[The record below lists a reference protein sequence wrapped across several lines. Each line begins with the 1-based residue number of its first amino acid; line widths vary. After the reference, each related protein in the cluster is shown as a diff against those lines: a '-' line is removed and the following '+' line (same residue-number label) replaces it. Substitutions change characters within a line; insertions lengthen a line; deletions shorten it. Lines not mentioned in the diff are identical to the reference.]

1 MKPYRV
7 LIVDD
12 FLITRQFIES
22 AVTASEDFEIVS
34 SFSEADKAVDYVS
47 KKYVDLVIMDIVMQ
61 TGQSGL
67 SAAKKIKD
75 IRPETKIIIITSMPE
90 VTYINRARNIGIESF
105 WYKEIQEQPIL
116 EVMKRTMNGES
127 IYPDRTPVIKVGN
140 AISTEFTDKEIEVL
154 RELTDGASNKEIAEK
169 LGIKERT
176 VKLHITNMIQKT
188 GFRSRLELAI
198 KARTG
203 GLVIPDL

>member
-7 LIVDD
+7 LIAED
-12 FLITRQFIES
+12 FLMTRQFIGNIIN
-22 AVTASEDFEIVS
+22 ASEDFELAA
-34 SFSEADKAVDYVS
+34 SFPNASEAADYVS
-47 KKYVDLVIMDIVMQ
+47 QKYVDLAILDIVMQ
-61 TGQSGL
+61 DGQSGL
-67 SAAKKIKD
+67 SAAKRIKD

-90 VTYINRARNIGIESF
+90 VTYIDRARKIGIESF

-116 EVMKRTMNGES
+116 EVMRRTMNGES
-127 IYPDRTPVIKVGN
+127 LYPDSTPVIKLGN
-140 AISTEFTDKEIEVL
+140 AVSTEFTEREIEVL
-154 RELTDGASNKEIAEK
+154 KALIDGSSNKEIADK

-176 VKLHITNMIQKT
+176 VKLHITNMIEKT

-203 GLVIPDL
+203 GLVIPD

>member
-7 LIVDD
+7 LIAED
-12 FLITRQFIES
+12 FLMTRQFI
-22 AVTASEDFEIVS
+22 ANIINASEDFELAA
-34 SFSEADKAVDYVS
+34 SFPSASEAVDYVS
-47 KKYVDLVIMDIVMQ
+47 HKYVDLAILDIVMQ
-61 TGQSGL
+61 DGQSGL
-67 SAAKKIKD
+67 SAAKRIKD

-90 VTYINRARNIGIESF
+90 VTYIDRARKIGIESF

-116 EVMKRTMNGES
+116 EVMRRTMNGES
-127 IYPDRTPVIKVGN
+127 LYPDSTPVIKLGN
-140 AISTEFTDKEIEVL
+140 AVSTEFTEREIEVL
-154 RELTDGASNKEIAEK
+154 KALIDGSSNKEIADK

-176 VKLHITNMIQKT
+176 VKLHITNMIEKT

-203 GLVIPDL
+203 GLVIPD

>member
-7 LIVDD
+7 LIAED
-12 FLITRQFIES
+12 FLMTRQFI
-22 AVTASEDFEIVS
+22 ANIINASEDFELAA
-34 SFSEADKAVDYVS
+34 SFPSASEAVDYVS
-47 KKYVDLVIMDIVMQ
+47 HKYVDLAILDIVMQ
-61 TGQSGL
+61 DGQSGL
-67 SAAKKIKD
+67 SAAKRIKD

-90 VTYINRARNIGIESF
+90 VTYIDRARKIGIESF

-116 EVMKRTMNGES
+116 EVMRRTMNGES
-127 IYPDRTPVIKVGN
+127 LYPDSSPVIKLGN
-140 AISTEFTDKEIEVL
+140 AVSTEFTEREIEVL
-154 RELTDGASNKEIAEK
+154 KALIDGSSNKEIADK

-176 VKLHITNMIQKT
+176 VKLHITNMIEKT

-203 GLVIPDL
+203 GLVIPD

>member
-7 LIVDD
+7 LIAED
-12 FLITRQFIES
+12 FLMTRQFIGNIIN
-22 AVTASEDFEIVS
+22 ASEDFELAA
-34 SFSEADKAVDYVS
+34 SFPSASEAADYVS
-47 KKYVDLVIMDIVMQ
+47 HKYVDLAILDIVMQ
-61 TGQSGL
+61 DGQSGL
-67 SAAKKIKD
+67 SAAKRIKD

-90 VTYINRARNIGIESF
+90 VTYIDRARKIGIESF

-116 EVMKRTMNGES
+116 EVMRRTMNGES
-127 IYPDRTPVIKVGN
+127 LYPDSTPVIKLGN
-140 AISTEFTDKEIEVL
+140 AVSTEFTEREIEVL
-154 RELTDGASNKEIAEK
+154 KALIDGSSNKEIADK

-176 VKLHITNMIQKT
+176 VKLHITNMIEKT

-203 GLVIPDL
+203 GLVIPD